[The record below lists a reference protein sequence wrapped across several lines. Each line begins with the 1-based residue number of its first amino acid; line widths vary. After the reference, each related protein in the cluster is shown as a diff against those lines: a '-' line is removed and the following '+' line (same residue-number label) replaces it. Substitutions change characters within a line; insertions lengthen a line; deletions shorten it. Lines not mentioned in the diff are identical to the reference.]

1 MSRGSVR
8 RLVPGF
14 VVVAAV
20 FALAGL
26 WQPHDIDAIDLANRH
41 AGPGWTHLLGTDH
54 LGRDMLSRLMV
65 GAWNTGLVLLVV
77 TAVSFTLG
85 TVVGTAAA
93 LAGGLAGATLL
104 RLADF
109 VIIVPQ
115 LVLALFLT
123 ALFGLS
129 PLTAGLALGLG
140 GWGSYA
146 ILAHGLARRIRAQP
160 YYTAAVALGSRPAA
174 TAARHL
180 VPNIMD
186 TVLTYMASDAGRHVV
201 SYSALAFL
209 GLGADT
215 SRPDWGAMLF
225 EYRGFL
231 IDNPLLMLWPGLAI
245 FGTAL
250 VFHLVVEPRRRPLAG
265 VRRGAVGVAP
275 PLHPQPLAGD
285 D

>member
-1 MSRGSVR
+1 MSRTPVR
-8 RLVPGF
+8 RLLTGF
-14 VVVAAV
+14 LAVGLV

-26 WQPHDIDAIDLANRH
+26 WQPHDVDAVDLANRH
-41 AGPGWTHLLGTDH
+41 GLPGWTHILGTDY
-54 LGRDMLSRLMV
+54 LGRDMFSRLLV
-65 GAWNTGLVLLVV
+65 GAWNTAVVLVV
-77 TAVSFTLG
+77 VTGVSFTLG
-85 TVVGTAAA
+85 IVVGTTAA
-93 LAGGLAGATLL
+93 LAGGLVGAALL

-109 VIIVPQ
+109 VVIVPQ

-146 ILAHGLARRIRAQP
+146 ILAHGLARRILAQP
-160 YYTAAVALGSRPAA
+160 YYLAAEALGSRPAA
-174 TAARHL
+174 SATRHL
-180 VPNIMD
+180 LPNIMD
-186 TVLTYMASDAGRHVV
+186 AVLTYMASDAGRHVI
-201 SYSALAFL
+201 SYAALAFL

-225 EYRGFL
+225 EYRVFL

-245 FGTAL
+245 FATAL
-250 VFHLVVEPRRRPLAG
+250 TFHLAVEPRRRRHPRPR
-265 VRRGAVGVAP
+265 VRGAAM
-275 PLHPQPLAGD
+275 PQVQPALGGD